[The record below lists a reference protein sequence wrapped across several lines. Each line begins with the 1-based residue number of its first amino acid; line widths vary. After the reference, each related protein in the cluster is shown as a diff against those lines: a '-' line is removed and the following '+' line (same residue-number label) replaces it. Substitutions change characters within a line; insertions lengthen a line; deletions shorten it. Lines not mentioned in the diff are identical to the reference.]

1 MGLFEFMFGGIEKDL
16 KRELANLDELG
27 IDEIENIKN
36 PEILK
41 EKLASYE
48 YYTEEGEE

>member
-1 MGLFEFMFGGIEKDL
+1 MSLFEFMFGGIEKDL
-16 KRELANLDELG
+16 KRELANLEEFG
-27 IDEIENIKN
+27 IDEIENFKN

>member
-1 MGLFEFMFGGIEKDL
+1 MSLFEFMFGNVEKEM

-27 IDEIENIKN
+27 IDEVENINN

-41 EKLASYE
+41 EKLTSYE
-48 YYTEEGEE
+48 YYTEDGE

>member
-27 IDEIENIKN
+27 IDEIENIKD

-41 EKLASYE
+41 EKLASNE
-48 YYTEEGEE
+48 YYTELGEE